1 MPPHVI
7 DPWTAMLQRPYTG
20 GPCEFTIKRPARK
33 DVVPTRKK
41 PAHSSSARVHKQSAG
56 QAFAPGRSSLV
67 DIAQQ
72 VRSWTDSVLGVAGA
86 AADVTLGAAKL
97 VLPKP
102 AQRAALARAGG
113 MLRRL
118 REKAGLSLDELGQA
132 IDLKDP
138 ALLELVESGKIA
150 LPFEMILRLASV
162 LGRHDPVS
170 FVLRF
175 TRSYNPDAW
184 RTLESLGIGRLAV
197 QAGREREF
205 ANIYRASDAARRLSD
220 EEFGELLKF
229 VQAAFSMAL
238 AWHATERSRTHKA

>member
-1 MPPHVI
+1 MGNLFEAIERLLLRHARQMREAARQVNE
-7 DPWTAMLQRPYTG
+7 ALQLDAA
-20 GPCEFTIKRPARK
+20 PAGSPS
-33 DVVPTRKK
+33 DMG
-41 PAHSSSARVHKQSAG
+41 S
-56 QAFAPGRSSLV
+56 
-67 DIAQQ
+67 
-72 VRSWTDSVLGVAGA
+72 
-86 AADVTLGAAKL
+86 VTLRT
-97 VLPKP
+97 PKRKSW
-102 AQRAALARAGG
+102 QRQSDERRAARLAHYEEAVRRRAQGASISRFAMKVNG
-113 MLRRL
+113 AWQEGEVVEKQAARRAYEDFL
-118 REKAGLSLDELGQA
+118 HRKQ
-132 IDLKDP
+132 DP

>member
-1 MPPHVI
+1 MP
-7 DPWTAMLQRPYTG
+7 TL
-20 GPCEFTIKRPARK
+20 KN
-33 DVVPTRKK
+33 
-41 PAHSSSARVHKQSAG
+41 PAHSSSVRARKPSQAKASAR
-56 QAFAPGRSSLV
+56 GRSSIV
-67 DIAQQ
+67 DIAHQ

-97 VLPKP
+97 MLPKP
-102 AQRAALARAGG
+102 GQRAALARAGG

-118 REKAGLSLDELGQA
+118 REKAGLSLDELGKA
-132 IDLKDP
+132 IDLNDP

-150 LPFEMILRLASV
+150 LPFEIILRLASV
-162 LGRHDPVS
+162 LGRNDPIS
-170 FVLRF
+170 FVMRF

-220 EEFGELLKF
+220 EEFGEVLKF
-229 VQAAFSMAL
+229 VQAAFAMAL
-238 AWHATERSRTHKA
+238 AFHPTQRRSRREA